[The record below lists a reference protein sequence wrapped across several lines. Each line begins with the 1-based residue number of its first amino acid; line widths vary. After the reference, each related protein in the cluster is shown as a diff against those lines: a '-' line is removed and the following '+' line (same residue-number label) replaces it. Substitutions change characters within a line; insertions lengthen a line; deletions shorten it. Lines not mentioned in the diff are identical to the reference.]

1 MSGAV
6 AALVATELRVE
17 ARSGGALAVLAP
29 YAVAAMALVALATGA
44 DLPLLRRVAPGL
56 LWATVIVL
64 GTFTAMRQGFAADPA
79 RRDLLQLL
87 GVDPAVVWIAR
98 LLTSTVLLATLEA
111 VLTLAA
117 VVLLDLTINDL
128 LLHVAAG
135 LVTAMGLAAL
145 GLLARDLAD
154 GARSGI
160 ALAPLVVV
168 PLAVP
173 LALAPVQAQALAAAG
188 ANGWPWLAVSGLVA
202 TVATG
207 AGIAAVP
214 TLQEVA

>member
-1 MSGAV
+1 MSRDV

-17 ARSGGALAVLAP
+17 ARAGGTLLVLAP

-117 VVLLDLTINDL
+117 VVLLDLTIDDL
-128 LLHVAAG
+128 LLHVAGG
-135 LVTAMGLAAL
+135 LVTAVGLAAL
-145 GLLARDLAD
+145 GLLARDLTD

-173 LALAPVQAQALAAAG
+173 LALAPVQAQALAEAG

-202 TVATG
+202 TIATA

-214 TLQEVA
+214 TLREVA